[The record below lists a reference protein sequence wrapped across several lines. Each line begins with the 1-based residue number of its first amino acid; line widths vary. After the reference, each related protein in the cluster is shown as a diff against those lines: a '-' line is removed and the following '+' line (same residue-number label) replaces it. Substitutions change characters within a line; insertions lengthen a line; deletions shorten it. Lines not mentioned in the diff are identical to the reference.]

1 MTDLRAAILARKSA
15 ERVVHTAAGN
25 VLVRG
30 MSLAC
35 KDQVQGAAL
44 RGEPWR
50 GYVMLHCAMDPD
62 TKLPLFGASD
72 IDALHALPAE
82 FEGVIDAVL
91 AMSALTPD
99 EERELEGN

>member
-1 MTDLRAAILARKSA
+1 MSDLRAAILARRPA
-15 ERVVHTAAGN
+15 EQIVHTPAGD
-25 VLVRG
+25 VLVRA
-30 MSLAC
+30 MTLAC

-50 GYVMLHCAMDPD
+50 GYMILHCVLDPD
-62 TKLPLFGASD
+62 TKLPLFGSSE

-91 AMSALTPD
+91 AMSALTPA
-99 EERELEGN
+99 EEKDLEGN